1 MKAYHV
7 LPDGYEEKLQM
18 NLQKDKKTAM
28 KINIWAFV
36 LTFLLILA
44 GNFIV
49 PIYVFVEADTTLE
62 FALRIGVLLLAY
74 LAYIILHELT
84 HAIVMRAVG
93 GGKVKFG
100 FTGLYAYAG
109 STEDYFDK
117 SSYRCIAL
125 APLVFWGII
134 FGILTVV
141 VPPGWF
147 WTAWFLQVGNIG
159 GAAGD
164 LYVTARLWKEPESIL
179 VRDTGLD
186 MTVFDKN

>member
-18 NLQKDKKTAM
+18 NLQKDKKTSM
-28 KINIWAFV
+28 KINIGAFV

-109 STEDYFDK
+109 SMEDYFDK

-179 VRDTGLD
+179 VRDTGLE

>member
-44 GNFIV
+44 GNFVV

-62 FALRIGVLLLAY
+62 FALRIGGLLLAY

>member
-1 MKAYHV
+1 MLFLV
-7 LPDGYEEKLQM
+7 R
-18 NLQKDKKTAM
+18 KKTSM
-28 KINIWAFV
+28 KINIGAFV

-179 VRDTGLD
+179 VRDTGLE